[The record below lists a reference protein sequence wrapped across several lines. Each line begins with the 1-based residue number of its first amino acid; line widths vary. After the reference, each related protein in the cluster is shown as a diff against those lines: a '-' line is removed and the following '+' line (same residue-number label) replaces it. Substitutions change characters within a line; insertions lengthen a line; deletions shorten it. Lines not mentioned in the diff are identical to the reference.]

1 MKTYPLPTIQLLPDA
16 IILANGDY
24 PVHPL
29 PVSLLEKS
37 DYVVCCDG
45 AANAFMRTGKVPVAI
60 VGDGDSLSDENHET
74 FSHLIHTMADQET
87 NDQTK
92 AFQYCTEHHKNDIFI
107 LGATGKREDHTLGNI
122 SLLADYIEQA
132 SVSMLT
138 DYGVFTPV
146 AVDSLFECL
155 PGQQISI
162 FALEPAEITV
172 SGLLYPINKRILT
185 NWWQGTLN
193 EATGNCFAIYTTG
206 KVVVF
211 RAYL

>member
-1 MKTYPLPTIQLLPDA
+1 MKIYLLPTVTSLPAA

-29 PVSLLEKS
+29 PVTLLEKS
-37 DYVVCCDG
+37 NYVVCCDG
-45 AANAFMRTGKVPVAI
+45 AANEFVRTGKIPVAI
-60 VGDGDSLSDENHET
+60 VGDGDSLSSENHT
-74 FSHLIHTMADQET
+74 CFSHLMYAMADQET

-92 AFQYCTEHHKNDIFI
+92 AFQYCIEHQKKDIFI

-122 SLLADYIEQA
+122 SLLADYMEQA

-146 AVDSLFECL
+146 STDSLFESL

-172 SGLLYPINKRILT
+172 SGLLYPINNRILT

-193 EATGNCFAIYTTG
+193 ESAGSYFSIYTTG
-206 KVVVF
+206 KIVVF